1 MKESVMLLLNVV
13 VTVFG
18 GLGVFLL
25 GMKNLS
31 DGLQSVGGGG
41 LRKFMGMATSNKL
54 AAIGTGVTS
63 TLIVQSSSVITV
75 MLVGFVGSGMMTLA
89 QAVNVLIGANIG
101 TTGTIWIVAFAPS
114 PEMLGLV
121 GLAIGGCLYFF
132 LRSDRLHDLG
142 FAVIGLGL
150 VFLGLYFMSKGVL
163 PIRQHEGVQA
173 MFTRMQATTIGEAA
187 LVALVAAVF
196 TAVIQSSAATIA
208 IAMTLATQQLITY
221 EMAVAVLFGAN
232 IGTTATGWLASI
244 GGPSVA
250 KRTALA
256 HTLSN
261 LLGSVALIWF
271 FPLFV
276 KFGQALF
283 PGWNAETMTDKGPVL
298 LGVMAPIAVT
308 DTVFALIRGILL
320 YPFVAPFAR
329 LIERIIPPKEDERPH
344 LSALKSGVKISPV
357 IACDQALVEVTF
369 MRDTDIVM
377 LTRAKLVLSDE
388 STDADEAFIVRRE
401 ARLDEVQHDVT
412 DFLGNLLVKR
422 LPMAVAARAR
432 RLLRIADELE
442 SVSDE
447 VAAVLKAR
455 KRLRKEKQHFS
466 QVSKERILDLHS
478 RVMAFAAKVSSL
490 VVSPR
495 VAFDLEALQAE
506 SKDIHEY
513 VRRCRQFQLMRV
525 GPADPGSPNRVLVEL
540 DVINAYERIRA
551 YYLNIAE
558 ALAI

>member
-114 PEMLGLV
+114 PEMLGLA

-377 LTRAKLVLSDE
+377 LTRAKLVLADE

-442 SVSDE
+442 SISDE

-525 GPADPGSPNRVLVEL
+525 GTADPGSPNRVLVEL